1 MLVDKIVDTDKA
13 RLQKLHH
20 PTPEKF
26 NIEVDVLR
34 LDQIHPVISGNKF
47 FKLKYSLQKALDQN
61 LNGLVSYGGP
71 WSNHLVALAKA
82 CQELGLLSA
91 GFIRGEKPA
100 RLSSSLV
107 EMADYGMKRNFI
119 SRGEYTE
126 LKKGNHA
133 IPGYENFLVVPE
145 GGCSEEGIRGSEEI
159 AAMIPSQ
166 YDIVACAIGTGTMM
180 AGLARGSSSP
190 VMGFS
195 SLKLANPTENS
206 IYQFLSEH
214 CDNKEFSINYDYSFG
229 GFGKINAELIR
240 FMNELYHFSG
250 IPTDIVY
257 TGKMFYGIFDL
268 IRRGIIKN
276 GTRICAVHSG
286 GLQGNRSLENNIL
299 QF

>member
-1 MLVDKIVDTDKA
+1 MLVDKIVDTAKA

-20 PTPEKF
+20 PTLEKF
-26 NIEVDVLR
+26 NIELNVLR

-61 LNGLVSYGGP
+61 IKGIVSFGGP

-91 GFIRGEKPA
+91 GFIRGEKPS
-100 RLSSSLV
+100 RLSSSLI
-107 EMADYGMKRNFI
+107 EMADYGMKLNFI
-119 SRGEYTE
+119 SRSEYAN
-126 LKKGNHA
+126 LKKGYHEIN
-133 IPGYENFLVVPE
+133 GYENFLVVPE
-145 GGCSEEGIRGSEEI
+145 GGCSEEGVRGSEEI
-159 AAMIPSQ
+159 AAIIPHPYDMIS
-166 YDIVACAIGTGTMM
+166 CAIGTGTMM

-190 VMGFS
+190 VLGFS
-195 SLKLANPTENS
+195 SLKLGNPEGNS
-206 IYQFLSEH
+206 FYQFISEH
-214 CDNKEFSINYDYSFG
+214 CSDKEFSINYDYSFG

-240 FMNELYHFSG
+240 FMNELYDFSG
-250 IPTDIVY
+250 LPTDIVY

-268 IRRGIIKN
+268 IRKETIKT

>member
-1 MLVDKIVDTDKA
+1 MLVDKIVDTGKA

-26 NIEVDVLR
+26 NIDIDVLR

-47 FKLKYSLQKALDQN
+47 FKLRYSLQKALDQN
-61 LNGLVSYGGP
+61 IKGIVSFGGP

-82 CQELGLLSA
+82 CQELGLSSV

-100 RLSSSLV
+100 SLSSSLV
-107 EMADYGMKRNFI
+107 EMADYGMKLNFI
-119 SRGEYTE
+119 SRSDYGH
-126 LKKGNHA
+126 LKKEYPA
-133 IPGYENFLVVPE
+133 ITGYENFLIVPE

-159 AAMIPSQ
+159 AAMIPD
-166 YDIVACAIGTGTMM
+166 YYNLITCAIGTGTMM
-180 AGLARGSSSP
+180 AGLARGSSFP

-206 IYQFLSEH
+206 IYQFVSEH
-214 CDNKEFSINYDYSFG
+214 CVDKEFSINYDYSFG
-229 GFGKINAELIR
+229 GFGKINAELIS
-240 FMNELYHFSG
+240 FMNELYRFSG